1 MGIIVSDA
9 AGVVT
14 WMDEL
19 ASSWF
24 GGEFARGRPVRAGL
38 ERLASRSRF
47 VSLPPA
53 IVSEVSESPPGRLF
67 CLRREGGDEFY
78 VRHLVF
84 PLGRGSGEASELV
97 HYFIDETREKRLQE
111 TLVDHLQQLT
121 SMKEIIDTLYDSV
134 SSQEVIYL
142 ILVAVTSQMGFGFNR
157 AFLLEACGDQLRGT
171 FGIGPSSTE
180 DAHRIWSRLAEL
192 NLPSL
197 RAIYEDMAGAKAPPD
212 PQTQEI
218 ASRILFDPS
227 DASASLRGVIDSN
240 RPALVDLS
248 VEQAPADRLLRDLLG
263 ADLVAVVPLW
273 VRGTLAGVLIADN
286 FVTRQPISEKSLS
299 LLKTFSNY
307 AAIALE
313 RSQLYDELRQSVAK
327 LQEANSTLKAHQRK
341 LLRAEKLSAIGELAA
356 RVSHEIRNP
365 LVAIGGLARSL
376 LRDNGLG
383 TEARDKVAIIVD
395 QVSRLEKFLRETLDF
410 VKPEFEATTVL
421 DVRDEANACAQAFR
435 AGAEER
441 GIALEMELGDDPL
454 PCPVDRD
461 VLHRALANILR
472 NAFEAAGPGG
482 RVRVSTEHRGFT
494 AEIRVADSGPG
505 ISPEAET
512 RIFEPFFT
520 TKPEGTGLGLA
531 IAQQA
536 IRGLGGQIVFENGPS
551 DRTAPQASDPLGSIF
566 TIKLPLDESAIRSP
580 RGRRPVPTTGIRR
593 P

>member
-1 MGIIVSDA
+1 
-9 AGVVT
+9 
-14 WMDEL
+14 
-19 ASSWF
+19 
-24 GGEFARGRPVRAGL
+24 
-38 ERLASRSRF
+38 
-47 VSLPPA
+47 
-53 IVSEVSESPPGRLF
+53 
-67 CLRREGGDEFY
+67 
-78 VRHLVF
+78 
-84 PLGRGSGEASELV
+84 
-97 HYFIDETREKRLQE
+97 
-111 TLVDHLQQLT
+111 
-121 SMKEIIDTLYDSV
+121 
-134 SSQEVIYL
+134 
-142 ILVAVTSQMGFGFNR
+142 
-157 AFLLEACGDQLRGT
+157 
-171 FGIGPSSTE
+171 
-180 DAHRIWSRLAEL
+180 
-192 NLPSL
+192 
-197 RAIYEDMAGAKAPPD
+197 
-212 PQTQEI
+212 
-218 ASRILFDPS
+218 
-227 DASASLRGVIDSN
+227 
-240 RPALVDLS
+240 
-248 VEQAPADRLLRDLLG
+248 

-313 RSQLYDELRQSVAK
+313 RSQLYDELRQSAAK

-482 RVRVSTEHRGFT
+482 R
-494 AEIRVADSGPG
+494 
-505 ISPEAET
+505 
-512 RIFEPFFT
+512 
-520 TKPEGTGLGLA
+520 
-531 IAQQA
+531 
-536 IRGLGGQIVFENGPS
+536 
-551 DRTAPQASDPLGSIF
+551 
-566 TIKLPLDESAIRSP
+566 
-580 RGRRPVPTTGIRR
+580 
-593 P
+593 